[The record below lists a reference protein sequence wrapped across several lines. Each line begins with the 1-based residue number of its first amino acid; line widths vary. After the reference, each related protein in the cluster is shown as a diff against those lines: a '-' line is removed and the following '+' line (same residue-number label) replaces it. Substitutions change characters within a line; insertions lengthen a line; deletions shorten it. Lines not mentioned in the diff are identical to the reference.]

1 KDFRKDPI
9 SNPLKTPSG
18 KIEIYSERLANIAKT
33 WELKPDEVIDP
44 LPIYTPGFNGWEDPA
59 RREYP
64 LQMTG
69 FHFKGRVHS
78 SYGNIDVLKQACRQ
92 EIWINPI
99 DARDRGIK
107 NGDTVRV
114 FNQYGQTLIPAKVT
128 PRIMPGVTAMGEG
141 MWLH

>member
-1 KDFRKDPI
+1 
-9 SNPLKTPSG
+9 
-18 KIEIYSERLANIAKT
+18 
-33 WELKPDEVIDP
+33 
-44 LPIYTPGFNGWEDPA
+44 
-59 RREYP
+59 
-64 LQMTG
+64 MTG

-141 MWLH
+141 MWLNADMFGDKVDHGGSINILTTHRTSPLAKANPSHSNLVQVEKA

>member
-1 KDFRKDPI
+1 MA
-9 SNPLKTPSG
+9 G
-18 KIEIYSERLANIAKT
+18 KIQPSR
-33 WELKPDEVIDP
+33 
-44 LPIYTPGFNGWEDPA
+44 
-59 RREYP
+59 YP

-128 PRIMPGVTAMGEG
+128 PRIMPGVTAMGEECG
-141 MWLH
+141 CMPICLVTKSTTVAQLTF